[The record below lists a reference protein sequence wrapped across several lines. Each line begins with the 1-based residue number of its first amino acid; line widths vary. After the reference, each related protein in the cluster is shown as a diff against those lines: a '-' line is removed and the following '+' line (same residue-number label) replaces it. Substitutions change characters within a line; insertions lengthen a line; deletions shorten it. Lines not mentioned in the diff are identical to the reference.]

1 MKMIVILSEEDRKEM
16 DTMKPFTEAEREL
29 AEKNHNL
36 VYEFL
41 KSHKYDIEEY
51 YNIAVMGYLKGIQ
64 KYYRRTERNI
74 SELPGICWNC
84 MRSEMGNHFKMEK
97 ARKRQPVE
105 MNQEAVHSAEDEAV
119 TTELLNSVMENMTEQ
134 QQNIVALKIL
144 GYSNLE
150 VCLMLEINTS
160 SYYRELERIRKLF
173 EEGK

>member
-16 DTMKPFTEAEREL
+16 DTMKPFIEAEREL

-64 KYYRRTERNI
+64 KYYRRTERNF

-105 MNQEAVHSAEDEAV
+105 MNQENVHSAEDEAV

>member
-36 VYEFL
+36 VYEVL

-64 KYYRRTERNI
+64 KYYRRTERNF

-97 ARKRQPVE
+97 ARKRQLVE

-119 TTELLNSVMENMTEQ
+119 TTELLNSVMENMSEQ

>member
-64 KYYRRTERNI
+64 KYYRRTERNL

-97 ARKRQPVE
+97 VRKRQPVE
-105 MNQEAVHSAEDEAV
+105 INQETVHSAEDEAV
-119 TTELLNSVMENMTEQ
+119 TTELLNSVMENMTAQ
-134 QQNIVALKIL
+134 QKDIVALKIL

>member
-1 MKMIVILSEEDRKEM
+1 MKMIVILSEEDRKEA

-64 KYYRRTERNI
+64 KYYRRTERNL

-119 TTELLNSVMENMTEQ
+119 TTELLNAVMEKMTAQ
-134 QQNIVALKIL
+134 QQDIVALKIL

>member
-1 MKMIVILSEEDRKEM
+1 MKMIVISSEEDRKGM
-16 DTMKPFTEAEREL
+16 DTMKPLTEIEREL

-41 KSHKYDIEEY
+41 KAHKYDIEEY

-64 KYYRRTERNI
+64 KYYRRTERNS

-105 MNQEAVHSAEDEAV
+105 INQEAVHSAEDEAI
-119 TTELLNSVMENMTEQ
+119 TTELLNAVMENMTAQ
-134 QQNIVALKIL
+134 QQDIVALKIL

-173 EEGK
+173 GEGK

>member
-16 DTMKPFTEAEREL
+16 DTMKPFTEVEREL

-105 MNQEAVHSAEDEAV
+105 INQEAVHSAEDEAV

-150 VCLMLEINTS
+150 ACLMLEINTS

>member
-1 MKMIVILSEEDRKEM
+1 MNDRLV
-16 DTMKPFTEAEREL
+16 TFTEAEREL

-64 KYYRRTERNI
+64 KYYRKTERNL

-105 MNQEAVHSAEDEAV
+105 MNRDTTYSAEDEAI
-119 TTELLNSVMENMTEQ
+119 TTEILNDALENMTEQ
-134 QQNIVALKIL
+134 QQIIVALKIF

-150 VCLMLEINTS
+150 VCLMLEMNTS

-173 EEGK
+173 VDGK

>member
-1 MKMIVILSEEDRKEM
+1 MKMIVISSEEDRKGM
-16 DTMKPFTEAEREL
+16 DTMKPFTEIEREL

-41 KSHKYDIEEY
+41 KTHKYDIEEY

-64 KYYRRTERNI
+64 KYYRRTERNL

-105 MNQEAVHSAEDEAV
+105 MNQQSTYSAEDEAV

-150 VCLMLEINTS
+150 ACLMLEINTS

>member
-1 MKMIVILSEEDRKEM
+1 MKMIVISSEEDRKGM
-16 DTMKPFTEAEREL
+16 DTMKPLTEIEREL

-64 KYYRRTERNI
+64 KYYRRTERNF

-97 ARKRQPVE
+97 ARERQLVE
-105 MNQEAVHSAEDEAV
+105 MNQQSTYSAEDEAV
-119 TTELLNSVMENMTEQ
+119 TTELLNSVMEKMTEQ

>member
-1 MKMIVILSEEDRKEM
+1 MKMIVISSEEDRKGM
-16 DTMKPFTEAEREL
+16 DTMKPLTEIEREL

-41 KSHKYDIEEY
+41 KAHKYDIEEY

-64 KYYRRTERNI
+64 KYYRRTERNF

-105 MNQEAVHSAEDEAV
+105 INQEAVHSAEDEAI
-119 TTELLNSVMENMTEQ
+119 TTELLNAVMENMTAQ
-134 QQNIVALKIL
+134 QQDIVALKIL

-173 EEGK
+173 GEGK

>member
-64 KYYRRTERNI
+64 KYYRRTERNF

-97 ARKRQPVE
+97 ARKRQPE
-105 MNQEAVHSAEDEAV
+105 EINQEAVHSAEDEAV
-119 TTELLNSVMENMTEQ
+119 TTELLNSVMENMTAQ
-134 QQNIVALKIL
+134 QKDIVALKIL

-173 EEGK
+173 GEGK

>member
-1 MKMIVILSEEDRKEM
+1 MNDRLV
-16 DTMKPFTEAEREL
+16 TFTEAEREL

-64 KYYRRTERNI
+64 KYYRRTERNL

-84 MRSEMGNHFKMEK
+84 MRSEMGNHFKVEK
-97 ARKRQPVE
+97 ARKRQAVE
-105 MNQEAVHSAEDEAV
+105 MNHDTIYSAEDEV
-119 TTELLNSVMENMTEQ
+119 ITTEILNDALENMTEQ
-134 QQNIVALKIL
+134 QQLIVALKL
-144 GYSNLE
+144 FGYSNLE
-150 VCLMLEINTS
+150 VCLMLEMNTS

-173 EEGK
+173 VDGK

>member
-1 MKMIVILSEEDRKEM
+1 
-16 DTMKPFTEAEREL
+16 
-29 AEKNHNL
+29 
-36 VYEFL
+36 
-41 KSHKYDIEEY
+41 
-51 YNIAVMGYLKGIQ
+51 
-64 KYYRRTERNI
+64 
-74 SELPGICWNC
+74 
-84 MRSEMGNHFKMEK
+84 MGNHFKMEK

>member
-1 MKMIVILSEEDRKEM
+1 MKMIVILSEEDRKEA
-16 DTMKPFTEAEREL
+16 DIMKPFTEAEREL

-64 KYYRRTERNI
+64 KYYRRTDRNL
-74 SELPGICWNC
+74 SEIPGICWNC

-119 TTELLNSVMENMTEQ
+119 TTELLNAVMEKMTAQ
-134 QQNIVALKIL
+134 QQDIVALKIL

>member
-1 MKMIVILSEEDRKEM
+1 
-16 DTMKPFTEAEREL
+16 
-29 AEKNHNL
+29 
-36 VYEFL
+36 
-41 KSHKYDIEEY
+41 
-51 YNIAVMGYLKGIQ
+51 
-64 KYYRRTERNI
+64 
-74 SELPGICWNC
+74 

-105 MNQEAVHSAEDEAV
+105 INQEAVLSAEDEAV

-150 VCLMLEINTS
+150 ACLMLEINTS

>member
-1 MKMIVILSEEDRKEM
+1 MNDRLV
-16 DTMKPFTEAEREL
+16 TFTEAEREL

-64 KYYRRTERNI
+64 KYYRRTERNL

-84 MRSEMGNHFKMEK
+84 MRSEMGNHFKIEK
-97 ARKRQPVE
+97 AKKRQPVE
-105 MNQEAVHSAEDEAV
+105 MNQSAIYSAEDEV
-119 TTELLNSVMENMTEQ
+119 ITTEILNDALENMTEQ
-134 QQNIVALKIL
+134 QQLIVALKL
-144 GYSNLE
+144 FGYSNLE
-150 VCLMLEINTS
+150 VCLMLEMNTS

-173 EEGK
+173 VDGK